1 MKRLIQWTLVVVLLA
16 MFAGVAGAAPLAQ
29 DGEGE
34 DGTPYVVQ
42 PGDYLMKLAREFFGD
57 AQAFRSIVEAT
68 NARAAVDSSFSA
80 ITNPNIILVGTRLW
94 IPAGAVIP
102 VPTEGTTGEEATGT
116 EDAAATTPAVEA
128 IDLAGTS
135 WVLATLG
142 GQEPLADTII
152 TLQFSSEM
160 EASGNSGCN
169 GYGGSYEVD
178 GNALSFG
185 PLLGTLIACDDDV
198 MTQETAYRDGL
209 AATAYFDITDGQLRL
224 FDAEQTLLMTFDAAS
239 TAVAGTS
246 WVATGYNNGREAVVS
261 VMADTELTAAFGE
274 DGEVS
279 GSAGCNSFFGGYTAA
294 DGAIEIGP
302 LASTRKLCAE
312 DGVMEQEAAY
322 LTALENATTYEFVG
336 ERLELRND
344 AGALQVT
351 FSPAG

>member
-1 MKRLIQWTLVVVLLA
+1 MKRLVQWTLVVVLLA

-29 DGEGE
+29 DGEGDE
-34 DGTPYVVQ
+34 GTPYVVVA
-42 PGDYLMKLAREFFGD
+42 GDYLMKLAREFFGD

-68 NARAAVDSSFSA
+68 NARAAIDSSFSP
-80 ITNPNIILVGTRLW
+80 ITNPNIILVGTKLW

-102 VPTEGTTGEEATGT
+102 ETAEAPAAEEAV
-116 EDAAATTPAVEA
+116 DTTPAVEA
-128 IDLAGTS
+128 VDLAGTS
-135 WVLATLG
+135 WVLATLD
-142 GQEPLADTII
+142 GQEPLADTTI
-152 TLQFSSEM
+152 TLQFSTDM

-169 GYGGSYEVD
+169 GYGGSYELD

-185 PLLGTLIACDDDV
+185 PLFGTLIACGDDI
-198 MTQETAYRDGL
+198 MTQEAAYRDAL
-209 AATAYFDITDGQLRL
+209 AATAYFDISDGQLRL
-224 FDAEQTLLMTFDAAS
+224 FNAEQTLLMTFDPAS

-279 GSAGCNSFFGGYTAA
+279 GSAGCNNFFGGYTAA

-312 DGVMEQEAAY
+312 EGVMEQEAAY
-322 LTALENATTYEFVG
+322 LAALENATTYEFVG
-336 ERLELRND
+336 ERLELRD
-344 AGALQVT
+344 ADGALQVT
-351 FSPAG
+351 FSPAE